1 MANSNKPQGLT
12 PVQYLGGADWDGRG
26 RLYYIDGATDT
37 NQYWPGDLVDLAD
50 GLDAQSG
57 LQTITLA
64 SAGGSAVGVVLAVG
78 ASPNTSTSY
87 RGGPYI
93 DPSNLT
99 LINAPATKTKNYF
112 ALVADDPNIIFQVQ
126 EGGTGTVLTKT
137 AASRNANIAYA
148 APATGV
154 AWSGTYLDNGT
165 APANGIGGAAYNLRL
180 MGLAQILDNGIY
192 NTFGLYAKW
201 LCLINNHRYRTL
213 GALVY
218 GV

>member
-1 MANSNKPQGLT
+1 MANTNKPQGLT
-12 PVQYLGGADWDGRG
+12 PVQYLGGADWDGKG
-26 RLYYIDGATDT
+26 RMYYIDGTTDT
-37 NQYWPGDLVDLAD
+37 NVYYPGDLVDLAD

-64 SAGGSAVGVVLAVG
+64 TAGSTAVGVISAIG
-78 ASPNTSTSY
+78 ASPNLTTSV

-99 LINAPATKTKNYF
+99 LLSAPATKTKNYF
-112 ALVADDPNIIFQVQ
+112 ALVIDDPNVIFRIQ

-154 AWSGTYLDNGT
+154 AWSGTFLDNGT
-165 APANGIGGAAYNLRL
+165 APANGSGGAAYNLRL
-180 MGLAQILDNGIY
+180 MGLEQILDNGAY
-192 NTFGLYAKW
+192 NTFGINAKW
-201 LCLINNHRYRTL
+201 LCLINNHRYRAL